1 MAKEV
6 ILSPKAPAP
15 MPVYSHAIKA
25 NGFLFL
31 SGQIPMDP
39 VSGEVFKG
47 TLGEE
52 AARILDNL
60 GAVLETAGATFKDVV
75 RVTAYLTDMGDFQA
89 FNEAYQRYFQS
100 EPPARTTIAVAAL
113 PRGVRIEMDAIAI
126 AP

>member
-1 MAKEV
+1 M
-6 ILSPKAPAP
+6 
-15 MPVYSHAIKA
+15 H
-25 NGFLFL
+25 N
-31 SGQIPMDP
+31 
-39 VSGEVFKG
+39 VS
-47 TLGEE
+47 
-52 AARILDNL
+52 NL